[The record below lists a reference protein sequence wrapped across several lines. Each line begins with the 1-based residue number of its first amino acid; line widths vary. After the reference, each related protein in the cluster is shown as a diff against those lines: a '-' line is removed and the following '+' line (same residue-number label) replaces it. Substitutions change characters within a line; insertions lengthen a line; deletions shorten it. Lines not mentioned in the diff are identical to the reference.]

1 MATDFGRLAG
11 TWTGSNGFRLMPTDE
26 LYDAPATAEL
36 STAADGHDLVVTY
49 TWAHPADGPQDGVLV
64 VGSPDDE
71 QRVVTAAWGDS
82 WHQKPAM
89 LTLTGS
95 LTQRRLEVTADY
107 GGGWRWSISIDG
119 SRDDRLALTM
129 HNIIPAGHA
138 TDEVPAGPYPVMV
151 AEYVAV
157 A

>member
-36 STAADGHDLVVTY
+36 STAAGGHDLVLTY

-129 HNIIPAGHA
+129 HNIIPAAQA
-138 TDEVPAGPYPVMV
+138 TDEIPAGPYPVMV